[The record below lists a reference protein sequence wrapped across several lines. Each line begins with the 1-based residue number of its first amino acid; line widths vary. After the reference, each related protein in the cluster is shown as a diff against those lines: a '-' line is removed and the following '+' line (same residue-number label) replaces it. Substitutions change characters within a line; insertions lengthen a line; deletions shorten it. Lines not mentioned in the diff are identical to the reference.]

1 MSRTNV
7 EHEVIQVENRRFQA
21 MMDADTDSLEPILAD
36 ELTYTHTSGVLDT
49 KESFIRRLSAGTLNY
64 ESFVPS
70 NMQVR
75 SYGDTAVVTGN
86 AEVQVSNSSNRTSF
100 SLRFTDVLVH
110 RDGRWQVV
118 AWQSTRLPAQ

>member
-1 MSRTNV
+1 MSQTNV
-7 EHEVIQVENRRFQA
+7 EQEVIQVENRRFQA
-21 MMDADTDSLEPILAD
+21 MVDADTDALESILAD
-36 ELTYTHTSGVLDT
+36 ELTYTHTSAVLDT
-49 KESFIRRLSAGTLNY
+49 KESFIRRLASGTLNY
-64 ESFVPS
+64 ESVAPS

-100 SLRFTDVLVH
+100 SLRFTDVLVQ

-118 AWQSTRLPAQ
+118 AWQSTRVPAQ

>member
-1 MSRTNV
+1 MSQTNA
-7 EHEVIQVENRRFQA
+7 EQEVIQVENRRFQA
-21 MMDADTDSLEPILAD
+21 MMDADTNALESILAD
-36 ELTYTHTSGVLDT
+36 ELTYIHTSAALDT
-49 KESFIRRLSAGTLNY
+49 KESFIRRLASGTLKY
-64 ESFVPS
+64 ESVVPG

-100 SLRFTDVLVH
+100 SIRFTDVLVQ

-118 AWQSTRLPAQ
+118 AWQSTRLPA

>member
-1 MSRTNV
+1 MSQTNA
-7 EHEVIQVENRRFQA
+7 EQEVIQVENRRFQA
-21 MMDADTDSLEPILAD
+21 MMDADTDALESILAD
-36 ELTYTHTSGVLDT
+36 ELTYTHTSAALDT
-49 KESFIRRLSAGTLNY
+49 KESFIQRLASGMLKY
-64 ESFVPS
+64 ESVAPS

-75 SYGDTAVVTGN
+75 NYGDTAVVTGN

-100 SLRFTDVLVH
+100 SIRFTDVLVQ